1 MKRIAF
7 IPALMAMMVA
17 FSCNKN
23 EVPADDSIVFHVEEK
38 DMILTK
44 ATVVDNLNTS
54 GFEVIATRGA
64 AGSETVGWA
73 APNSTHF
80 AGAPNFKG
88 GRYWPSTNPSYHFY
102 ATNAAAADFSF
113 AADGCRVNASNAVD
127 VVCAYLP
134 SPTYHETNL
143 LTFEHIF
150 ARLGS
155 VKVKAGEGYT
165 ISNVSIKITPK
176 VSGVYNIRVGST
188 APGANTDGGWSSTVS
203 GTQTE
208 IFNPSLTIAPGVSQQ
223 KANDIFLV
231 PGLYSVTCTWTA
243 TKGDYTETFTRTD
256 NNVLLEKGKVNNL
269 TAKVKNEGGTPG
281 GEGIMTGNAKEIEF
295 TVTITPW
302 GSVSKDMTFPVE

>member
-44 ATVVDNLNTS
+44 VDPVDNLNTS
-54 GFEVIATRGA
+54 GFEVIATRGV
-64 AGSETVGWA
+64 AGSETVGWSI
-73 APNSTHF
+73 PEKTHF
-80 AGAPNFKG
+80 SGAPNFKG
-88 GRYWPSTNPSYHFY
+88 GRYWPSTDPYYHFY
-102 ATNAAAADFSF
+102 ATNAAAEDFSS
-113 AADGCRVNASNAVD
+113 AADGCRVEVSNIKD

-165 ISNVSIKITPK
+165 ISDVHIMITPK
-176 VSGVYNIRVGST
+176 VSGVYNIRTGSI
-188 APGANTDGGWSSTVS
+188 APGANTDGGWSSTVE
-203 GTQTE
+203 GAETE
-208 IFNPSLTIAPGVSQQ
+208 IFNPSLSMPSGTSQT
-223 KANDIFLV
+223 KDNDIFLV
-231 PGLYSVTCTWTA
+231 PGEYKVTCQWTA
-243 TKGDYTETFTRTD
+243 TKGDYTETFTRYD
-256 NNVLLEKGKVNNL
+256 EHVILEKGKINNL
-269 TAKVKNEGGTPG
+269 TAKVKDEGGPG
-281 GEGIMTGNAKEIEF
+281 SDGIMTGNAKEIEF
-295 TVTITPW
+295 TVSVTPW
-302 GSVSKDMTFPVE
+302 GEANKDMTFPVE